1 METIPAACRR
11 KLTAWHRF
19 QLLMFFQL
27 VAVLDV
33 RDHLGP
39 RGVSPQACLEH
50 TIPAR
55 QHGFPRKISHQ
66 LEQKDSPKLVT
77 AAAEQSDSGKRV
89 GPAAPTPPT
98 TLSRERLIWAANRGS
113 ETRKPPPHAP
123 LPEWHIYTINK
134 QTQTEF
140 ISHTYEELWSP
151 LKHVLFFF
159 SHAFLLQAV
168 SSAGGRSADMPDT
181 TCFQN
186 PAAQLASAS
195 MFFLF
200 PVSSLFER
208 HASYFDLH
216 QR

>member
-39 RGVSPQACLEH
+39 RGVPPQACLEH

-113 ETRKPPPHAP
+113 ETRKASSSRSVARVAYIYYQQTNSNRVHIPHVRGIVVAA
-123 LPEWHIYTINK
+123 
-134 QTQTEF
+134 QTR
-140 ISHTYEELWSP
+140 P
-151 LKHVLFFF
+151 
-159 SHAFLLQAV
+159 FLLYPH
-168 SSAGGRSADMPDT
+168 SSSKLFRVRVADRQ
-181 TCFQN
+181 TCQTRRVFKTR
-186 PAAQLASAS
+186 
-195 MFFLF
+195 
-200 PVSSLFER
+200 R
-208 HASYFDLH
+208 HS
-216 QR
+216 

>member
-39 RGVSPQACLEH
+39 RVVSPQACLEH

-140 ISHTYEELWSP
+140 ISHSNTSSSFFHP
-151 LKHVLFFF
+151 HSSSKLFR
-159 SHAFLLQAV
+159 V
-168 SSAGGRSADMPDT
+168 RVADRQ
-181 TCFQN
+181 TCQTRRVFKTR
-186 PAAQLASAS
+186 
-195 MFFLF
+195 
-200 PVSSLFER
+200 R
-208 HASYFDLH
+208 HS
-216 QR
+216 